1 MLARDFDRTARAE
14 RDLAKLRRRGDK
26 RRVRS
31 SLKHLPEGKRQEL
44 RLVTQILQAQFA
56 EAVASRTAE
65 HLVNGRIVK
74 IILFGSYAR
83 GDWVEDPVGR
93 YFSDYDLLVV
103 VDHERLTDGLEF
115 WEGAEQQLLSELS
128 AGVRL
133 RTPVNFIVH
142 TLEDV
147 NHQLERG
154 RYFFIDIVRDGIVL
168 FDTPELPFVDPQPL
182 TPSHALEEAEQ
193 HFEEGFSGAVD
204 FISGVNFYREQ
215 GKGKPAAFLLHQAVE
230 RLYQCILLVLT
241 LYSPKSHNLVRL
253 AKLSEALDARL
264 AVVWPSETKF
274 ERRCF
279 ELLRAAY
286 VKGRYSRHYKISD
299 EELDWLQERVEILM
313 GLVREICQER
323 LQALRDESSRD

>member
-182 TPSHALEEAEQ
+182 VPSHALEEIE
-193 HFEEGFSGAVD
+193 HYYSDGEESA
-204 FISGVNFYREQ
+204 N
-215 GKGKPAAFLLHQAVE
+215 E
-230 RLYQCILLVLT
+230 RLE
-241 LYSPKSHNLVRL
+241 L
-253 AKLSEALDARL
+253 AKFAKRRALGKLQPSNFIRLLS
-264 AVVWPSETKF
+264 
-274 ERRCF
+274 
-279 ELLRAAY
+279 
-286 VKGRYSRHYKISD
+286 IST
-299 EELDWLQERVEILM
+299 M
-313 GLVREICQER
+313 
-323 LQALRDESSRD
+323 